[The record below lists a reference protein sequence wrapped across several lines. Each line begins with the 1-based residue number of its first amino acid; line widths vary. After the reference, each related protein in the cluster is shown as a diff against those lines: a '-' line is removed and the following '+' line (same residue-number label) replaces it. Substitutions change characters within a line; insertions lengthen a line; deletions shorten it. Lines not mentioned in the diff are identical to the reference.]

1 MKEDTE
7 DKIIAAAKELFIKKG
22 YAGTSMSD
30 IAALAG
36 INRPALHY
44 YFHTKERMFEAV
56 AGSIMDAI
64 VPKALQ
70 VIQGEQPF
78 WEKVSQLLDCYMEIY
93 RKNPDLVFFILTES
107 RRDIGM
113 LKGLLANR
121 QLDAYFRSIARLVS
135 QEMAEGR
142 IRTVPLP
149 MFVMQV
155 LSQLL
160 FPFMAKPVLIQV
172 FCGREA
178 DFDALLDEWKT
189 YLLRELKTTLGI

>member
-1 MKEDTE
+1 MKEDIE
-7 DKIIAAAKELFIKKG
+7 DKIVAAAKELFIRKG
-22 YAGTSMSD
+22 YEGTSMSD

-70 VIQGEQPF
+70 VVNSERPF

-113 LKGLLANR
+113 LKWLLANR
-121 QLDAYFRSIARLVS
+121 QLDAYFRRIARLVS
-135 QEMAEGR
+135 QEMTEGR
-142 IRTVPLP
+142 IRTVPLS
-149 MFVMQV
+149 MFAMQV

-160 FPFMAKPVLIQV
+160 FPFMAKPVLTQV

-178 DFDALLDEWKT
+178 DFDALLDEWKA
-189 YLLRELKTTLGI
+189 YLLRELKTTLEI